1 MEFEGI
7 PKVQIFSE
15 TSKLVLKIG
24 GYSGGEVRVFDE
36 DRRCK
41 SNRTTRLVADTWCVW
56 DGLWSESRV
65 RATGQRLETGR
76 ELLRTPIAVGLD
88 FGLCRRVGVEF
99 STRGTSPQRC
109 GC

>member
-1 MEFEGI
+1 MDLELAPGRAPGDVGRGEIQRRHG
-7 PKVQIFSE
+7 
-15 TSKLVLKIG
+15 
-24 GYSGGEVRVFDE
+24 GGEVRRRSITDANRRGIPGVFG
-36 DRRCK
+36 
-41 SNRTTRLVADTWCVW
+41 
-56 DGLWSESRV
+56 DGLWSETRV